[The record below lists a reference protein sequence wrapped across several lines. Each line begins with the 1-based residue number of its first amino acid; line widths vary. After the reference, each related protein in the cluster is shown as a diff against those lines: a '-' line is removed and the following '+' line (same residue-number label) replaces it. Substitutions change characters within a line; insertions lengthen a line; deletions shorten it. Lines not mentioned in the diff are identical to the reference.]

1 MPNPDFELNDNV
13 GRTSEQT
20 TAARLGI
27 ATPND
32 LKRWARRDAEVFL
45 AEHPLPTEP
54 LPTPDTAPFRAA
66 LAAAETP
73 AEVSAVT
80 RHFLHAAQPTLHAVF
95 DFLTTI
101 AQRGDQHLSAGPGS
115 PPELLIRAANCAVA
129 VLGISNE
136 ADLGALRAEYDTP
149 PATPTA
155 PTAPTPEPGLPPTTH
170 GHNGRAPG
178 R

>member
-20 TAARLGI
+20 AAARLGI

-115 PPELLIRAANCAVA
+115 SRT
-129 VLGISNE
+129 
-136 ADLGALRAEYDTP
+136 ADQGRQLRCRRTRHLERGGPWRSSRRVRHT

>member
-1 MPNPDFELNDNV
+1 MPHPDFELYDNV
-13 GRTSEQT
+13 GRTSEQI

-27 ATPND
+27 ATTGD
-32 LKRWARRDAEVFL
+32 LRRWARRDAEGFL

-54 LPTPDTAPFRAA
+54 LLTPDTAPFRAA

-80 RHFLHAAQPTLHAVF
+80 RHFLRAAQPTLHAVF
-95 DFLTTI
+95 DFLITV

-115 PPELLIRAANCAVA
+115 PPALLIEAANCAVA
-129 VLGISNE
+129 VLGISDK
-136 ADLGALRAEYDTP
+136 ADLDALRAEYDTHPTRQTP
-149 PATPTA
+149 PA
-155 PTAPTPEPGLPPTTH
+155 PEPGLPPAPH
-170 GHNGRAPG
+170 GHSGPTPG

>member
-1 MPNPDFELNDNV
+1 MPHPDFELYDND
-13 GRTSEQT
+13 GRTPEQI

-27 ATPND
+27 ATTND

-95 DFLTTI
+95 DFLITI
-101 AQRGDQHLSAGPGS
+101 AQRGDRHLSAGPGS
-115 PPELLIRAANCAVA
+115 PPALLIEAANCAVA
-129 VLGISNE
+129 VLGISNK
-136 ADLGALRAEYDTP
+136 ADLAALRAEYDTP
-149 PATPTA
+149 PARPTA
-155 PTAPTPEPGLPPTTH
+155 PKPEPGLPPTPH
-170 GHNGRAPG
+170 GHNGPAPG